1 MSSVSLHFP
10 FWKALCFA
18 QSFCGSRSAGK
29 RSALRHNVLGQR
41 RRSAE
46 MRNAS
51 EILRNAGGENVR
63 GTFARTE
70 ADEPSRGRRIFQQKN
85 ICDGGKYFAKFASR
99 AS

>member
-1 MSSVSLHFP
+1 
-10 FWKALCFA
+10 
-18 QSFCGSRSAGK
+18 
-29 RSALRHNVLGQR
+29 
-41 RRSAE
+41 